1 MRDEGL
7 RLSKM
12 VAELLSI
19 ARIESGKETLQYGCI
34 DVQELLKVILDAVT
48 PIIESKGA
56 TITYDTHDV
65 RQMVGDGEKIRQV
78 LVNLIDNA
86 LTFSDEGCIIKIDM
100 QRNGRML
107 DITITD
113 NGWGIPEE
121 DMPHLTERFYRGKH
135 GDKVKGTGLGLAL
148 SQEIVKMHGG
158 SMSIKSTPGKG
169 TAVTMSIPYREVE

>member
-1 MRDEGL
+1 M
-7 RLSKM
+7 
-12 VAELLSI
+12 
-19 ARIESGKETLQYGCI
+19 
-34 DVQELLKVILDAVT
+34 
-48 PIIESKGA
+48 
-56 TITYDTHDV
+56 
-65 RQMVGDGEKIRQV
+65 QV

-107 DITITD
+107 DITVTD